1 MNKEKKM
8 YSTMNY
14 LIHTYKYTYKY
25 VCVCIYIYPLHIEE
39 IDMNKK
45 SNVSLICGGVKLKS
59 KS

>member
-1 MNKEKKM
+1 M
-8 YSTMNY
+8 YGTMNY

-25 VCVCIYIYPLHIEE
+25 VCVCVCVYPLHIEE